1 MAHKQSKPPQPA
13 PPEKPDSTR
22 PAVDPVVE
30 EETPRQDIP
39 RFPVVGIGAS
49 AGGIEAVKQV
59 LQALPADTG
68 MAFVL
73 VQHLDPTHASMLTEI
88 LSRATSMPVSEVTD
102 QMAVEP
108 NHVYVIP
115 PGMNMAISQG
125 TLRLSPRE
133 ETPGQHRVVDHFL
146 HSLAEDRGHKAIGV
160 ILSGSATDGTLGLEA
175 IKAEGGI
182 TFAQDDTA
190 QHKSMPRSASAA
202 GCVDFV
208 LPPDE
213 IAREIVR
220 ISRHPYVAPGAEAAV
235 EGAREPKLNE
245 VLDQLRFATGVDFSN
260 YKRNTLYR
268 RVTRRVVLHKME
280 GLGDYVRFLQSNPAE
295 VEALYQ
301 DVLISVT
308 SFFRNPEAF
317 EMLKGKVFPRL
328 TQERSRH
335 EAMRIWVLGCST
347 GEEAYSIAIAFAE
360 FGEASGRQIPLQ
372 LFATD
377 LNGVGIE
384 KARAGIY
391 SKTVT
396 QEVSPERLRRFFVE
410 MDGNY
415 RITKSIRDTCVFARH
430 NVLSEPPF
438 SRIDLISCRN
448 MLIYLEPSLQQR
460 VLSILHYALQP
471 KGFLWLG
478 GSETIGAYR
487 DLFEMEDAKQKIYVK
502 KLGAKRVTV
511 DLLPTPLRAEP
522 RAAGQPGRE
531 VGGPGTDV
539 QREADRLL
547 LARYAPAS
555 VLVNA
560 ELEIVQFRGDTG
572 RYLAP
577 SPGKASLNLLK
588 MLREGLLVGVRGAV
602 HKARRSEAPAREEG
616 LRIKSNGGYRSVN
629 VQVIPVKRNG
639 GPEEHFLVL
648 FEEAALG
655 PQPRGKQARLKMAK
669 AKVAGR
675 RERESSEHEIARLTQ
690 ELAATREYLQ
700 SVIEQQEA
708 ANEELQSSNEEVQS
722 ANEELQST
730 NEELETSKEEIQS
743 SNEELATV
751 NEELHNRNLEL
762 NQSINDFVNL
772 LASVQLPIVMLGSDL
787 RIRRFT
793 PMAEKLFKLIPA
805 DVGRPITDI
814 KLTVDIPDLEQMLAD
829 VVETASV
836 KEREV
841 RDKQGRWYLL
851 RIRPYRTLESRIDG
865 AVLLLVDVD
874 SVKRSEQTLRRQA
887 ELLDQVDEAIFV
899 WEIDGGIVYWNR
911 GAEEVYGYTRENAL
925 GRNVDELLA
934 TSPPA
939 SVFKDAMLKR
949 GHWMGELS
957 HTGRDGRQIVVDS
970 RMVLEPGS
978 DPRRL
983 VLETDHVI
991 TERKEMEQTLRDRA
1005 EKLAAADRNKNEFLA
1020 MLAHE
1025 LRNPLAPL
1033 SNALQILNEPPDPE
1047 HGADHRRSPR
1057 CQRADTRQSPA
1068 SPPAGEG
1075 GRAGRSCRRAERASD
1090 RGARPGALDL
1100 TAAGRRLCGG
1110 RRGEAGAGPG
1120 QPAQQCLE
1128 VHAPRRPYLADR
1140 GARAG
1145 EGWRARRGYHPGEG
1159 RRHRNERGA
1168 GAARVR
1174 PLHAGG
1180 PLSGPQP
1187 GGIGNRPH
1195 RGPAPHRGSWWQR
1208 RGVEP
1213 GSRPGQ
1219 RVRLAAADHVGRRG
1233 SRLPGGTADGSC
1245 PGQGWRPARPRC
1257 RRQCGCGQDPGDGL
1271 EPGRTRGA
1279 GQPRRT
1285 DHTRQRDRFLAAGH
1299 LPRHRYARHGRIR
1312 NSPPAP
1318 PAPRAGEGAPGRR
1331 HRLRPGGRPPSGEG
1345 GRIRSLSDQA
1355 GPGAHRAPAGR
1366 PAPTEGLG
1374 PIPRAIPVPGRT
1386 SFPDLSSASAVAVRH
1401 RLAV

>member
-146 HSLAEDRGHKAIGV
+146 HSLAEDQGHKAIGV

-360 FGEASGRQIPLQ
+360 FAEASGRQIPLQ

-762 NQSINDFVNL
+762 SQSINDFVNL

-865 AVLLLVDVD
+865 AVLLLVYVD

-1033 SNALQILNEPPDPE
+1033 SNALQILKEPAAT
-1047 HGADHRRSPR
+1047 ADM
-1057 CQRADTRQSPA
+1057 
-1068 SPPAGEG
+1068 
-1075 GRAGRSCRRAERASD
+1075 
-1090 RGARPGALDL
+1090 
-1100 TAAGRRLCGG
+1100 
-1110 RRGEAGAGPG
+1110 
-1120 QPAQQCLE
+1120 
-1128 VHAPRRPYLADR
+1128 V
-1140 GARAG
+1140 ARAQG
-1145 EGWRARRGYHPGEG
+1145 IMSRQIQ
-1159 RRHRNERGA
+1159 NM
-1168 GAARVR
+1168 VR
-1174 PLHAGG
+1174 IIDDL
-1180 PLSGPQP
+1180 LDVS
-1187 GGIGNRPH
+1187 
-1195 RGPAPHRGSWWQR
+1195 
-1208 RGVEP
+1208 E
-1213 GSRPGQ
+1213 
-1219 RVRLAAADHVGRRG
+1219 L
-1233 SRLPGGTADGSC
+1233 
-1245 PGQGWRPARPRC
+1245 
-1257 RRQCGCGQDPGDGL
+1257 
-1271 EPGRTRGA
+1271 TRGRV
-1279 GQPRRT
+1279 Q
-1285 DHTRQRDRFLAAGH
+1285 L
-1299 LPRHRYARHGRIR
+1299 
-1312 NSPPAP
+1312 
-1318 PAPRAGEGAPGRR
+1318 
-1331 HRLRPGGRPPSGEG
+1331 RLRPVKVAALVAHAVELNEHQIEGRGQELSISLPPDDVFVEGDAVRLEQALGNLLNNASKFTRQGGHIWLTAERVPGKDGGPGEVTIRVRDDG
-1345 GRIRSLSDQA
+1345 TGMSAELVPRVFDLFMQADRSLARSQGGLGIGLTVVRRLIEAHGGSVEASSPGLGQGSEFVLRLPIMSD
-1355 GPGAHRAPAGR
+1355 GAVRVSQEAP
-1366 PAPTEGLG
+1366 PTEAAQAKAGAQRVLVADDNVDAAKTLAMVLSLAGHEVQVSHDGPTTLDSATAFAPRVIFLDIGMPGMDGYETARRLRQLPGLEK
-1374 PIPRAIPVPGRT
+1374 V
-1386 SFPDLSSASAVAVRH
+1386 LLVAVTGYGQEAARRRAKEAGFDH
-1401 RLAV
+1401 YLTKPVREHTVLQLVAQLRPKG

>member
-1 MAHKQSKPPQPA
+1 MARKAPQASQPGPEDPESGSPA
-13 PPEKPDSTR
+13 
-22 PAVDPVVE
+22 A
-30 EETPRQDIP
+30 ETPSEDGPPRQAVSP
-39 RFPVVGIGAS
+39 FPVVGIGAS

-59 LQALPADTG
+59 LQALPVDTG

-88 LSRATSMPVSEVTD
+88 LSRTTTMSVSEVTD

-115 PGMNMAISQG
+115 PGANMAISRG

-133 ETPGQHRVVDHFL
+133 ERPGQHRVVDHFL
-146 HSLAEDRGHKAIGV
+146 HSLAEDQGHKAIGV

-190 QHKSMPRSASAA
+190 QHSSMPRSASAA

-208 LPPDE
+208 LPPDQIGQE
-213 IAREIVR
+213 ITR
-220 ISRHPYVAPGAEAAV
+220 IARHPYVAPGAEADL
-235 EGAREPKLNE
+235 EGAAREPNLGR
-245 VLDQLRFATGVDFSN
+245 VLEQLRFATGVDFSN
-260 YKRNTLYR
+260 YKRNTLFR

-317 EMLKGKVFPRL
+317 EMLKGMVFPRL
-328 TQERSRH
+328 AQERSLH
-335 EAMRIWVLGCST
+335 EPMRIWALGCST

-360 FGEASGRQIPLQ
+360 FAEVSGRQIPLQ

-377 LNGVGIE
+377 LNGAGIE

-396 QEVSPERLRRFFVE
+396 QDVSPERLRRFFVE

-415 RITKSIRDTCVFARH
+415 RITKSIRDACVFARH

-448 MLIYLEPSLQQR
+448 VLIYLEPSLQQR
-460 VLSILHYALQP
+460 VLAILHYALNP
-471 KGFLWLG
+471 KGVLWLG

-487 DLFEMEDAKQKIYVK
+487 DLFEMEDTRQKVYVRK
-502 KLGAKRVTV
+502 PGATHVAV
-511 DLLPTPLRAEP
+511 ALLPPLRGAEP

-531 VGGPGTDV
+531 VAAPGADP
-539 QREADRLL
+539 QREADRLG

-555 VLVNA
+555 VLINA
-560 ELEIVQFRGDTG
+560 DLEIVQFRGETSP
-572 RYLAP
+572 YLAP
-577 SPGKASLNLLK
+577 SPGKASFNLLK

-602 HKARRSEAPAREEG
+602 HKAKRDEAPAREEG
-616 LRIKSNGGYRSVN
+616 LRVKSNGGYRKVS
-629 VQVIPVKRNG
+629 VQVIPFRGNSGTEQFFLVFFEG
-639 GPEEHFLVL
+639 AAPGPELHT
-648 FEEAALG
+648 G
-655 PQPRGKQARLKMAK
+655 RARRESAK
-669 AKVAGR
+669 AGPPGR
-675 RERESSEHEIARLTQ
+675 RERGTAEGEIARPKQ

-743 SNEELATV
+743 GNEELATV

-762 NQSINDFVNL
+762 SQSINDFVNL

-793 PMAEKLFKLIPA
+793 PMAEKLFNLIPA

-814 KLTVDIPDLEQMLAD
+814 KLSVDIPDLEQMLAD
-829 VVETASV
+829 VVETVSV

-851 RIRPYRTLESRIDG
+851 RIRPYRTLENRIDG

-874 SVKRSEQTLRRQA
+874 TVKRSEQTLRRQA
-887 ELLDQVDEAIFV
+887 ELLDQADEAIFM
-899 WEIDGGIVYWNR
+899 WEVDGGIVYWNR
-911 GAEEVYGYTRENAL
+911 GAEEVYGYTREHAL
-925 GRNVDELLA
+925 GQNVNELLA

-949 GHWMGELS
+949 GHWRGELS
-957 HTGRDGRQIVVDS
+957 HTGRDGHQIVVDS
-970 RMVLEPGS
+970 RMVLESGS

-991 TERKEMEQTLRDRA
+991 TGRKQMEQALRDRA
-1005 EKLAAADRNKNEFLA
+1005 EELLAADRNKNEFLA

-1033 SNALQILNEPPDPE
+1033 SNALQILKEP
-1047 HGADHRRSPR
+1047 
-1057 CQRADTRQSPA
+1057 
-1068 SPPAGEG
+1068 
-1075 GRAGRSCRRAERASD
+1075 
-1090 RGARPGALDL
+1090 
-1100 TAAGRRLCGG
+1100 AA
-1110 RRGEAGAGPG
+1110 
-1120 QPAQQCLE
+1120 
-1128 VHAPRRPYLADR
+1128 
-1140 GARAG
+1140 
-1145 EGWRARRGYHPGEG
+1145 
-1159 RRHRNERGA
+1159 
-1168 GAARVR
+1168 
-1174 PLHAGG
+1174 
-1180 PLSGPQP
+1180 
-1187 GGIGNRPH
+1187 
-1195 RGPAPHRGSWWQR
+1195 
-1208 RGVEP
+1208 
-1213 GSRPGQ
+1213 
-1219 RVRLAAADHVGRRG
+1219 
-1233 SRLPGGTADGSC
+1233 TADMVKRA
-1245 PGQGWRPARPRC
+1245 QGIMG
-1257 RRQCGCGQDPGDGL
+1257 RQIQNMVRIIDDL
-1271 EPGRTRGA
+1271 LDVSELTRGRV
-1279 GQPRRT
+1279 Q
-1285 DHTRQRDRFLAAGH
+1285 L
-1299 LPRHRYARHGRIR
+1299 
-1312 NSPPAP
+1312 
-1318 PAPRAGEGAPGRR
+1318 
-1331 HRLRPGGRPPSGEG
+1331 RLRPVKVAA
-1345 GRIRSLSDQA
+1345 LV
-1355 GPGAHRAPAGR
+1355 AH
-1366 PAPTEGLG
+1366 
-1374 PIPRAIPVPGRT
+1374 
-1386 SFPDLSSASAVAVRH
+1386 AVE
-1401 RLAV
+1401 LN